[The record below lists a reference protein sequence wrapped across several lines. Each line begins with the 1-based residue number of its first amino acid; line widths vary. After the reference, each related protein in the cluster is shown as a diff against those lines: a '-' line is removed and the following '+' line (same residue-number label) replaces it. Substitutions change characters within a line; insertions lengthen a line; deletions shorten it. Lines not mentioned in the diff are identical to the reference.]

1 MKNLKYLFLLAV
13 AICSISCATQQVQPA
28 QPVQSTQQTQKIQ
41 SAQHTVQLSKA
52 DNTIVVSRNSPTFII
67 RLQSNPTTG
76 YSWFAKKYDMNL
88 IDVEGHKYFAPK
100 TKLVGAGGH
109 EEWLFRAKVSSHL
122 KQPIIT
128 TIGMSY
134 ERPWEKAPAE
144 MVMFKVIIK

>member
-1 MKNLKYLFLLAV
+1 MKNLKYLFLLTIA
-13 AICSISCATQQVQPA
+13 ACSISCATQQVKQ
-28 QPVQSTQQTQKIQ
+28 VQQVKQ
-41 SAQHTVQLSKA
+41 TVQLSKA
-52 DNTIVVSRNSPTFII
+52 DNTIVVSKNSPTFII
-67 RLQSNPTTG
+67 RLASNPTTG

-88 IDVEGHKYFAPK
+88 IDVEGHKYIAPN

-134 ERPWEKAPAE
+134 ERPWEKAPTK